1 MRYNI
6 DRCQEFNCKYPHH
19 AECRYEWRSIFRSY
33 GINKGS
39 LLKGN
44 KNWLFGPLQDK
55 YSSNEKMISK
65 EDENIWDQEINIKN
79 VNDGTANNQNSE
91 NGSSTI

>member
-44 KNWLFGPLQDK
+44 KNWLFGPL
-55 YSSNEKMISK
+55 
-65 EDENIWDQEINIKN
+65 
-79 VNDGTANNQNSE
+79 
-91 NGSSTI
+91 